1 MNKNRYRI
9 IYNKARQMFMAVA
22 ENAKSQTKTSGQ
34 STSIVTEKTD
44 QAFHQLWHVKALVAS
59 MSLWMPLSTV
69 YAGMVA
75 DPGANAAN
83 RPVIG
88 VGQNTQKQNV
98 PVINIQTPNAGG
110 VSHNIYK
117 EFDVPTQGAVLN
129 NSRAGAASSIVGSVG
144 ANPYLQ
150 KGEARVIL
158 NEVNSA
164 IASKFEGNL
173 EIAGQRADLIIAN
186 PAGINIKGGGFINAN
201 KATLTTGKPQFN
213 ADGSIKEFIV
223 DQGKITISANAGSN
237 LGLGGTANNNANYV
251 DIYTRALELNAQVHA
266 NDDIQ
271 VITGANT
278 ISADLMKVEAKTSTV
293 AAPSIAIDVKA
304 LGGMYAHNIYLMGTE
319 KGLGVN
325 NAGTLQ
331 AVNNLVVT
339 SAGKIE
345 HSGTISST
353 SKTQSLVSI
362 STRGKGAAGNIN
374 SSGSIDNYGALSIDA
389 GNDINVNAKGITLNY
404 EGIASSPLILS
415 AKGNLNLATGTK
427 VANLGALGDLYIDA
441 ENITLGSDTELR
453 SNRGS
458 AVIQANNSLVSNKAG
473 FVAAKDLTLSGNA
486 NLKLT
491 DTRLHAST
499 GDIYLQSTSK
509 DKVSNDINVQG
520 GTVYAAKGLTV
531 YSDKDAT
538 INNLNFLK
546 KTNSTQAQV
555 NSINAYAGNNLNFST
570 TNQEFPYTSG
580 KIQLGAGNQLTL
592 EGKDQN
598 SKLSGGGG
606 LKLSGKNV
614 TTKNIYM
621 TGSGANGVDIISDG
635 GDILLDQGS
644 RIWGNTGD
652 ININA
657 LNGNITANSLKATTG
672 GKIAILANKNV
683 ELNSL
688 QKTATPVAGKNTL
701 TTDKSV
707 IGGQKGITIGS
718 IGEGNVKINAT
729 NLTAQQGEI
738 QLTSQNGLTLDKNVD
753 VILKNDTLS
762 NGVVSSVLNGQ
773 AISIDNNKS
782 NIQIADT
789 QLTATTGKLLVS
801 NKVGMTTIKDS
812 VLTSKGNTELHAK
825 DLLTLQGVTATS
837 DQHLAVNSGR
847 TVYINAEYT
856 PSTVWIPNKVTNLTS
871 KGVTSVTATGN
882 QVLQNANITGGAVL
896 MEAGG
901 FILGQTGMNYNATG
915 SDLLKNDTKLNSLN
929 GDLSI
934 QTGRDLT
941 IDPTKHKLSAVGD
954 IDLVSKSGALILKGY
969 GGTTGNGSEKV
980 ISLNTANGGV
990 HLQGN
995 KVELQGSQLNAN
1007 KNIKIISNNG
1017 DLVIDGVKNTLSNHN
1032 SSQVVNLLRQEKER
1046 IIKLQKEVDFAAL
1059 ERDKK
1064 KLITLQNY
1072 YNDDLDKAWGNQ
1084 KLLEEDYAE
1093 IYKEIQ
1099 NFSKKYRNSITE
1111 DWGWDPNTDTSYL
1124 VLKFETPYQSLIN
1137 DLDNQIGFFNTS
1149 LNGYEHTGSKLNSN
1163 TGDIELISQ
1172 KGVSVSGAEINSNSG
1187 NIKIEARGSLD
1198 EKYTSSTL
1206 IGDSK
1211 EPKSISAAI
1220 IIDGHTNFYDK
1231 GNENDSNYSMRTLIN
1246 PTLLNGEKG
1255 VDIKAIG
1262 NSEKDNLILQAVSIV
1277 SNNGNVNI
1285 EANKS
1290 IVLDAA
1296 VETSYDR
1303 TLTVE
1308 RKKSWGGLKK
1318 KTITTAWESDVA
1330 NAASVEI
1337 VAKNINIE
1345 SKDKNKD
1352 VNIDIYS
1359 GRLKADGGVINIKAG
1374 GNINFYTV
1382 DERNVSKF
1390 DTTKNSSFAGIK
1402 YNKSKTNSTRSQFTE
1417 LPAKLQADYI
1427 GTKSGFDT
1435 RLVGT
1440 EFEYLK
1446 GATIEAGGTL
1456 SLLVA
1461 KQTISELTKNESN
1474 SVVWQSMQDK
1484 GSITE
1489 TAQLPSFKG
1498 PSAPV
1503 FKAAGGL
1510 IVQIPMGEKDQNKVQ
1525 LKDEILKLANQPG
1538 NQYLKDF
1545 VNRNDVDWQKVILTQ
1560 KDWDYKS
1567 QGLTAAG
1574 AAILAIAIAAVSGG
1588 AGIGA
1593 LLGTSGTVTN
1603 AALLSLTTQAS
1614 ISLVNNGGDITQTL
1628 KELGSKQSI
1637 KSLAVTIVT
1646 TGLMNQVS
1654 TTLNIKIDNMPQLER
1669 LANNFVQSV
1678 GSNIISSSVQGG
1690 SLSDNL
1696 NSIILTGLTSAIH
1709 AEIARGIG
1717 ENFSPLLKDN
1727 PDIFDKVLHKIIH
1740 IAASCAIGSVQK
1752 QCEANA
1758 IGAGVGEI
1766 FAEAMVNDS
1775 LKNQSTINE
1784 LDIKNYSKLIS
1795 GVISAYAGYD
1805 VNSAASAA
1813 ETVIEN
1819 NALVSAKVRVEGAKR
1834 SCTENGFSYGSN
1846 GCKEFLTKKYE
1857 LQPALRDALVQSKVS
1872 EFVFDTLE
1880 DSTPIWGDI
1889 KAFREAETG
1898 TDYLI
1903 AGLTVFP
1910 FAKWIKSGKKAIT
1923 LILKDGT
1930 EVEAVISTA
1939 GSGYRI
1945 YVPQAGKDIAEQ
1957 MAQGKTVTSTTFKP
1971 GARQTINNIQGV
1983 DKSGNKWSVKLMG
1996 DGTKVNKAAEVNY
2009 VDISPTGIK
2018 TTKVVNIAYDSRG
2031 LPIFDDVAKFSTKIT
2046 DHKTENTQ
2054 FKYASLSLW
2063 EAIQKGQIDPKQF
2076 TNQQLKQ
2083 IQTGAPKITGYT
2095 WHHNAQ
2101 SAPNNMQ
2108 LVSEV
2113 VHNAVKHIGQ
2123 DSLKK
2128 GVVLK

>member
-22 ENAKSQTKTSGQ
+22 ENAKSQTKNSGQ
-34 STSIVTEKTD
+34 STRTIAETTD
-44 QAFHQLWHVKALVAS
+44 QAFHQLWHVKALVVS

-98 PVINIQTPNAGG
+98 PVINIQTPNASG

-201 KATLTTGKPQFN
+201 KAILTTGKPQFN
-213 ADGSIKEFIV
+213 VDGSIKEFIV

-251 DIYTRALELNAQVHA
+251 DIYTRAVELNAQVHA
-266 NDDIQ
+266 NNDIQ
-271 VITGANT
+271 VITGANS
-278 ISADLMKVEAKTSTV
+278 ISADLTKVEAKTSTA

-304 LGGMYAHNIYLMGTE
+304 LGGMYANNIYLMGTE

-331 AVNNLVVT
+331 ALNNLVVT

-353 SKTQSLVSI
+353 SKTQSLVNI
-362 STRGKGAAGNIN
+362 RTTNTGAAGDIN
-374 SSGSIDNYGALSIDA
+374 SSGSINGYGILNIDA

-404 EGIASSPLILS
+404 EGVASSPLILS
-415 AKGNLNLATGTK
+415 AKGSFNLAAGTK

-441 ENITLGSDTELR
+441 ENITLGADTELR

-520 GTVYAAKGLTV
+520 GSVYAAKGLTV

-546 KTNSTQAQV
+546 KANSTQAQV

-606 LKLSGKNV
+606 LKLSGKNI

-707 IGGQKGITIGS
+707 IGGQKGVTIGS

-738 QLTSQNGLTLDKNVD
+738 QLTSQNGLTLDKNID

-762 NGVVSSVLNGQ
+762 NGVISSVLNGQ

-825 DLLTLQGVTATS
+825 DLLTLQGVTAIS

-856 PSTVWIPNKVTNLTS
+856 PATVWIPNKVTNLTS

-915 SDLLKNDTKLNSLN
+915 SDLLKNDTKLNSLD

-941 IDPTKHKLSAVGD
+941 IDPTKHKLTAMGD
-954 IDLVSKSGALILKGY
+954 IDLVSKNGALILKGY

-1211 EPKSISAAI
+1211 EPKSISTAI

-1345 SKDKNKD
+1345 SKDKD

-1359 GRLKADGGVINIKAG
+1359 GRLKADGGVINIKSG

-1510 IVQIPMGEKDQNKVQ
+1510 IVQIPVGEKDQNKVQ

-1545 VNRNDVDWQKVILTQ
+1545 LNRNDVDWQKVILTQ

-1574 AAILAIAIAAVSGG
+1574 AAILAIVIAAVSGG

-1593 LLGTSGTVTN
+1593 LLGTSGTITN

-1628 KELGSKQSI
+1628 KDLGSKESV
-1637 KSLAVTIVT
+1637 KSLAATVVTA
-1646 TGLMNQVS
+1646 GLMSQLG
-1654 TTLNIKIDNMPQLER
+1654 TTLNLKPDSALLTDR
-1669 LANNFVQSV
+1669 LINNFTSSV
-1678 GSNIISSSVQGG
+1678 GSTLVQTAINGG
-1690 SLSDNL
+1690 NLEDNL
-1696 NSIILTGLTSAIH
+1696 KVALLSGLAGALQGEMANNIKGLEDVNYIAHKLAHALAGCIAGAI
-1709 AEIARGIG
+1709 
-1717 ENFSPLLKDN
+1717 
-1727 PDIFDKVLHKIIH
+1727 
-1740 IAASCAIGSVQK
+1740 QK
-1752 QCEANA
+1752 QCEAGA
-1758 IGAGVGEI
+1758 IGGAVGEI
-1766 FAEAMVNDS
+1766 VAS
-1775 LKNQSTINE
+1775 LSPPSNGLLYTEEEKQKILLVGQLT
-1784 LDIKNYSKLIS
+1784 S
-1795 GVISAYAGYD
+1795 GVIAAYAGYD
-1805 VNSAASAA
+1805 VSAASNSANIALTNNAFNEKKVKQLLEQAKGYMGEKGGEALDAVSRGIAKGDIKALKNAQTQIAEYLLKKADSGGLSQAEMVTFGTLYALNEALFPTNILDVIPGAGKAVGKGNDLLKGIRATAPVSAASATA
-1813 ETVIEN
+1813 RLGLRED
-1819 NALVSAKVRVEGAKR
+1819 LAKLANIPRNID
-1834 SCTENGFSYGSN
+1834 S
-1846 GCKEFLTKKYE
+1846 
-1857 LQPALRDALVQSKVS
+1857 QPAN
-1872 EFVFDTLE
+1872 
-1880 DSTPIWGDI
+1880 IWGKSLQDI
-1889 KAFREAETG
+1889 KYSFEMDGAV
-1898 TDYLI
+1898 
-1903 AGLTVFP
+1903 LTLVP
-1910 FAKWIKSGKKAIT
+1910 PKSGTSGLAQVYKVEKSATGIKE
-1923 LILKDGT
+1923 IEYHPGGGQHSKSGDMYYKMVMNDGT
-1930 EVEAVISTA
+1930 QI
-1939 GSGYRI
+1939 RI
-1945 YVPQAGKDIAEQ
+1945 IDPN
-1957 MAQGKTVTSTTFKP
+1957 SSFKP
-1971 GARQTINNIQGV
+1971 GTIASNQIYLNQNGQ
-1983 DKSGNKWSVKLMG
+1983 KLKYQSGKWEIWK
-1996 DGTKVNKAAEVNY
+1996 
-2009 VDISPTGIK
+2009 
-2018 TTKVVNIAYDSRG
+2018 
-2031 LPIFDDVAKFSTKIT
+2031 
-2046 DHKTENTQ
+2046 
-2054 FKYASLSLW
+2054 
-2063 EAIQKGQIDPKQF
+2063 
-2076 TNQQLKQ
+2076 
-2083 IQTGAPKITGYT
+2083 
-2095 WHHNAQ
+2095 
-2101 SAPNNMQ
+2101 
-2108 LVSEV
+2108 
-2113 VHNAVKHIGQ
+2113 
-2123 DSLKK
+2123 
-2128 GVVLK
+2128 

>member
-9 IYNKARQMFMAVA
+9 IYNKARHMFMAVA

-34 STSIVTEKTD
+34 STSTVTETTD
-44 QAFHQLWHVKALVAS
+44 QAFHQLWHVKALVVS

-201 KATLTTGKPQFN
+201 KAILTTGKPQFN

-266 NDDIQ
+266 NNDIQ
-271 VITGANT
+271 AITGANI
-278 ISADLMKVEAKTSTV
+278 ISADLAKVEAKTST
-293 AAPSIAIDVKA
+293 AAVPSIAIDVKA
-304 LGGMYAHNIYLMGTE
+304 LGGMYANNIYLMGTE

-325 NAGTLQ
+325 NAGALQ

-353 SKTQSLVSI
+353 SKTQSLVNI
-362 STRGKGAAGNIN
+362 STTNTGAAGDIN
-374 SSGSIDNYGALSIDA
+374 SSGSINGYGILNIDA
-389 GNDINVNAKGITLNY
+389 GNDININAKDITLNY
-404 EGIASSPLILS
+404 EGVSSSPLILS
-415 AKGNLNLATGTK
+415 AKGNLNLAAGTK

-441 ENITLGSDTELR
+441 KNINLGADTELR

-509 DKVSNDINVQG
+509 DNVSNDINVQG
-520 GTVYAAKGLTV
+520 GSVYAAKGLTV

-546 KTNSTQAQV
+546 KANSTQAQV

-606 LKLSGKNV
+606 LKLSGKNI

-657 LNGNITANSLKATTG
+657 LNGNITTNSLKATTG

-707 IGGQKGITIGS
+707 IGGQKGVTIGS

-738 QLTSQNGLTLDKNVD
+738 QLTSQNGLTLDKNID

-856 PSTVWIPNKVTNLTS
+856 PATVWIPNKVTNLTS

-954 IDLVSKSGALILKGY
+954 IDLVSKNGALILTGY
-969 GGTTGNGSEKV
+969 GGTKGNSSEKV
-980 ISLNTANGGV
+980 VSLNTINGGIN
-990 HLQGN
+990 LQGN
-995 KVELQGSQLNAN
+995 KVELRGSQLNAD
-1007 KNIKIISNNG
+1007 KDISVVSTKG
-1017 DLVIDGVKNTLSNHN
+1017 DLFIDGVKNNLSNEKAL
-1032 SSQVVNLLRQEKER
+1032 SQLIKWEKELNSLNKQLD
-1046 IIKLQKEVDFAAL
+1046 IEAINAKNSPNYKAYNL
-1059 ERDKK
+1059 EIEKANEIFK
-1064 KLITLQNY
+1064 NAMQNREY
-1072 YNDDLDKAWGNQ
+1072 LGNQ
-1084 KLLEEDYAE
+1084 WQGMLSYANKIKVEAELKYPEINGPTNKLK
-1093 IYKEIQ
+1093 KEIEEVQ
-1099 NFSKKYRNSITE
+1099 QEISFYNNNI
-1111 DWGWDPNTDTSYL
+1111 
-1124 VLKFETPYQSLIN
+1124 
-1137 DLDNQIGFFNTS
+1137 
-1149 LNGYEHTGSKLNSN
+1149 NGYEHQGAHVSTKSGNINLVSSSGVSISGSEIDASKGSVLIEAAGTLANQEYQIQGEYKSDKLNSVKQ
-1163 TGDIELISQ
+1163 G
-1172 KGVSVSGAEINSNSG
+1172 KIN
-1187 NIKIEARGSLD
+1187 GS
-1198 EKYTSSTL
+1198 
-1206 IGDSK
+1206 
-1211 EPKSISAAI
+1211 I
-1220 IIDGHTNFYDK
+1220 IIDATQDSYEIGQATNDNYNWRSPLNSTSINGDK
-1231 GNENDSNYSMRTLIN
+1231 GV
-1246 PTLLNGEKG
+1246 K
-1255 VDIKAIG
+1255 IKATG
-1262 NSEKDNLILQAVSIV
+1262 ETATDNLILQGVGITST
-1277 SNNGNVNI
+1277 NGNVDI
-1285 EANKS
+1285 EAYKN
-1290 IVLDAA
+1290 IIFDVA
-1296 VETSYDR
+1296 VENSYDKSKK
-1303 TLTVE
+1303 TE
-1308 RKKSWGGLKK
+1308 KKRKWYGKK
-1318 KTITTAWESDVA
+1318 KTITTITTAERVGGV
-1330 NAASVEI
+1330 SVDIE
-1337 VAKNINIE
+1337 AKNINIK
-1345 SKDKNKD
+1345 SKDPKVGEQTGPHRTSIDMYSSQLTANGGKVTILAGGDINLLTADNVSKDTLDISKSSSWAGIKLNKSKYTSTR
-1352 VNIDIYS
+1352 NIKSELPAVLEASYI
-1359 GRLKADGGVINIKAG
+1359 GAQADGSIILKGTEFNYLEGAEIKAG
-1374 GNINFYTV
+1374 
-1382 DERNVSKF
+1382 E
-1390 DTTKNSSFAGIK
+1390 
-1402 YNKSKTNSTRSQFTE
+1402 
-1417 LPAKLQADYI
+1417 
-1427 GTKSGFDT
+1427 
-1435 RLVGT
+1435 
-1440 EFEYLK
+1440 
-1446 GATIEAGGTL
+1446 
-1456 SLLVA
+1456 
-1461 KQTISELTKNESN
+1461 TISLQTASKLVEETLNKTSN

-1484 GSITE
+1484 GSVNE
-1489 TAQLPSFKG
+1489 TAQLPSFNG
-1498 PSAPV
+1498 PSTPV

-1510 IVQIPMGEKDQNKVQ
+1510 IVQIPVGEKDQNKVQ

-1574 AAILAIAIAAVSGG
+1574 AAILAIVIAAVSGG

-1593 LLGTSGTVTN
+1593 LLGTSGTITN

-1628 KELGSKQSI
+1628 KDLGSKESV
-1637 KSLAVTIVT
+1637 KSLAATVVTA
-1646 TGLMNQVS
+1646 GLMSQLG
-1654 TTLNIKIDNMPQLER
+1654 TTLNLKPDSALLTDR
-1669 LANNFVQSV
+1669 LINNFTSSV
-1678 GSNIISSSVQGG
+1678 GSTLVQTAINGG
-1690 SLSDNL
+1690 NLEDNL
-1696 NSIILTGLTSAIH
+1696 KVALLSGLAGTLQGEMANNIKGLEDVNYIAHKLAHALAGCIAGAI
-1709 AEIARGIG
+1709 
-1717 ENFSPLLKDN
+1717 
-1727 PDIFDKVLHKIIH
+1727 
-1740 IAASCAIGSVQK
+1740 QK
-1752 QCEANA
+1752 QCEAGA
-1758 IGAGVGEI
+1758 IGASIGEVI
-1766 FAEAMVNDS
+1766 ASFYDREPIGANVAE
-1775 LKNQSTINE
+1775 LQKLEKKIETT
-1784 LDIKNYSKLIS
+1784 SKLVS
-1795 GVISAYAGYD
+1795 GVVAAYAGYD
-1805 VNSAASAA
+1805 VNTAANAASIAVQNNSNS
-1813 ETVIEN
+1813 EIRLEIEN
-1819 NALVSAKVRVEGAKR
+1819 QEAFLEGLSPQER
-1834 SCTENGFSYGSN
+1834 TEWET
-1846 GCKEFLTKKYE
+1846 EF
-1857 LQPALRDALVQSKVS
+1857 
-1872 EFVFDTLE
+1872 
-1880 DSTPIWGDI
+1880 
-1889 KAFREAETG
+1889 
-1898 TDYLI
+1898 
-1903 AGLTVFP
+1903 
-1910 FAKWIKSGKKAIT
+1910 KKAD
-1923 LILKDGT
+1923 LKLGEFALFLSNFIPAGRNANEAKGIALPLFKAWFQNRKIIQTFSKGGISYRVNLPEHIAKFERFKGT
-1930 EVEAVISTA
+1930 AVSGAHNKLEFEAL
-1939 GSGYRI
+1939 
-1945 YVPQAGKDIAEQ
+1945 Q
-1957 MAQGKTVTSTTFKP
+1957 
-1971 GARQTINNIQGV
+1971 QTKNI
-1983 DKSGNKWSVKLMG
+1983 
-1996 DGTKVNKAAEVNY
+1996 
-2009 VDISPTGIK
+2009 
-2018 TTKVVNIAYDSRG
+2018 KVV
-2031 LPIFDDVAKFSTKIT
+2031 STKP
-2046 DHKTENTQ
+2046 TQ
-2054 FKYASLSLW
+2054 T
-2063 EAIQKGQIDPKQF
+2063 KGIYEIEYQVPAYHP
-2076 TNQQLKQ
+2076 QQP
-2083 IQTGAPKITGYT
+2083 GVITGYKRVET
-2095 WHHNAQ
+2095 KTVYDPKVFTDNQIVDMSQKAAALGYKEAVNLYKSSNGRMNQ
-2101 SAPNNMQ
+2101 YESTYNGIKFRSYIAKNDNGQ
-2108 LVSEV
+2108 LFISNVHV
-2113 VHNAVKHIGQ
+2113 VK
-2123 DSLKK
+2123 
-2128 GVVLK
+2128 

>member
-34 STSIVTEKTD
+34 STSTVTETTD

-117 EFDVPTQGAVLN
+117 EFDVLTQGAVLN

-173 EIAGQRADLIIAN
+173 EVAGQRADLIIAN

-201 KATLTTGKPQFN
+201 KAIFTTGKPQFN

-237 LGLGGTANNNANYV
+237 LGLGGTVNNNANYV

-266 NDDIQ
+266 NNDIQ
-271 VITGANT
+271 AIIGTNT
-278 ISADLMKVEAKTSTV
+278 ISADLTKIEAKTSTA

-304 LGGMYAHNIYLMGTE
+304 LGGMYANNIYLMGTE

-325 NAGTLQ
+325 NSGTLQ

-353 SKTQSLVSI
+353 SRTQSLVNI
-362 STRGKGAAGNIN
+362 STTNTGAAGDIN
-374 SSGSIDNYGALSIDA
+374 TSGSVNGYGILNIDA
-389 GNDINVNAKGITLNY
+389 GNDINVNAKDITLNY
-404 EGIASSPLILS
+404 EGVSSSPLILS
-415 AKGNLNLATGTK
+415 AKGNLNLAAGTK

-441 ENITLGSDTELR
+441 KNINLGADTELR

-509 DKVSNDINVQG
+509 DNVSNDINVQG
-520 GTVYAAKGLTV
+520 GSVYAAKGLTV
-531 YSDKDAT
+531 YSDKDAI

-546 KTNSTQAQV
+546 KANSTQAQV

-606 LKLSGKNV
+606 LKLSGKNI

-621 TGSGANGVDIISDG
+621 TGSGANGVDIVSDG

-657 LNGNITANSLKATTG
+657 LNGNITANSLKASTG
-672 GKIAILANKNV
+672 GKIAILANKNI

-688 QKTATPVAGKNTL
+688 QKAATPVAGKNTL
-701 TTDKSV
+701 TTDKSI
-707 IGGQKGITIGS
+707 IGGQKGVTIGS

-837 DQHLAVNSGR
+837 DQHLAVNSGH

-901 FILGQTGMNYNATG
+901 LILGQTGMNYNATG

-954 IDLVSKSGALILKGY
+954 IDLVSKNGALILTGY
-969 GGTTGNGSEKV
+969 GGTKGNGSEKV
-980 ISLNTANGGV
+980 VSLNTVNGGIN
-990 HLQGN
+990 LQGN
-995 KVELQGSQLNAN
+995 KVELRGSQLNAD
-1007 KNIKIISNNG
+1007 KDISVVSTKG
-1017 DLVIDGVKNTLSNHN
+1017 DLFIDGVKNNLSNEKAL
-1032 SSQVVNLLRQEKER
+1032 SQLIKWEKELNSLNKQLD
-1046 IIKLQKEVDFAAL
+1046 IETINAKNSPNYKAYNL
-1059 ERDKK
+1059 EIEKANEIFK
-1064 KLITLQNY
+1064 NAMQNREY
-1072 YNDDLDKAWGNQ
+1072 LGNQ
-1084 KLLEEDYAE
+1084 WQGMLSYANKIKVEAELKYPEINGPTNKLK
-1093 IYKEIQ
+1093 KEIEEVKQ
-1099 NFSKKYRNSITE
+1099 EINFYNNNI
-1111 DWGWDPNTDTSYL
+1111 
-1124 VLKFETPYQSLIN
+1124 
-1137 DLDNQIGFFNTS
+1137 
-1149 LNGYEHTGSKLNSN
+1149 NGYEHQGAHVSTKSGNINLVSSSGVSISGSEIDASKGSVLIEAAGTLANQEYQIQGEYKSDKLNSVKQ
-1163 TGDIELISQ
+1163 G
-1172 KGVSVSGAEINSNSG
+1172 KIN
-1187 NIKIEARGSLD
+1187 GS
-1198 EKYTSSTL
+1198 
-1206 IGDSK
+1206 
-1211 EPKSISAAI
+1211 I
-1220 IIDGHTNFYDK
+1220 IIDATQDSYEIGQATNDNYNWRSPLNSTSINGDK
-1231 GNENDSNYSMRTLIN
+1231 GV
-1246 PTLLNGEKG
+1246 K
-1255 VDIKAIG
+1255 IKAIG
-1262 NSEKDNLILQAVSIV
+1262 ETATDNLILQGVGITST
-1277 SNNGNVNI
+1277 NGNVDI
-1285 EANKS
+1285 EAYKN
-1290 IVLDAA
+1290 IIIDVA
-1296 VETSYDR
+1296 VENSYDKSKK
-1303 TLTVE
+1303 TE
-1308 RKKSWGGLKK
+1308 KKRKWYGKK
-1318 KTITTAWESDVA
+1318 KTITTITTAERVGGV
-1330 NAASVEI
+1330 SVDIE
-1337 VAKNINIE
+1337 AKNINIK
-1345 SKDKNKD
+1345 SKDPKVGEQTGLHRTSIDMYSSQLTANGGKVTILAGGDINLLTADNVSKDTLDISKSSSWAGIKLNKSKYTSTR
-1352 VNIDIYS
+1352 NIKSELPAVLEASYI
-1359 GRLKADGGVINIKAG
+1359 GAQADGSIILKGTEFNYLEGAEIKAG
-1374 GNINFYTV
+1374 
-1382 DERNVSKF
+1382 E
-1390 DTTKNSSFAGIK
+1390 
-1402 YNKSKTNSTRSQFTE
+1402 
-1417 LPAKLQADYI
+1417 
-1427 GTKSGFDT
+1427 
-1435 RLVGT
+1435 
-1440 EFEYLK
+1440 
-1446 GATIEAGGTL
+1446 
-1456 SLLVA
+1456 
-1461 KQTISELTKNESN
+1461 TISLQTASKLVEETLNKTSN

-1484 GSITE
+1484 GSVTE
-1489 TAQLPSFKG
+1489 TAQLPSFNG
-1498 PSAPV
+1498 PSTPV

-1510 IVQIPMGEKDQNKVQ
+1510 IVQISVGEKDQNKVQ

-1574 AAILAIAIAAVSGG
+1574 AAILAIVIAAVSGG

-1593 LLGTSGTVTN
+1593 LLGTSGTITN

-1628 KELGSKQSI
+1628 KDLGSKESV
-1637 KSLAVTIVT
+1637 KSLAATVVTA
-1646 TGLMNQVS
+1646 GLMSQLGS
-1654 TTLNIKIDNMPQLER
+1654 TLNLKPDSALLTDR
-1669 LANNFVQSV
+1669 LINNFTSSV
-1678 GSNIISSSVQGG
+1678 GSTLVQTAINGG
-1690 SLSDNL
+1690 NLEDNL
-1696 NSIILTGLTSAIH
+1696 KVALLSGLAGTLQGEMANNIKGLEDVNYIAHKLAHALAGCIAGAI
-1709 AEIARGIG
+1709 
-1717 ENFSPLLKDN
+1717 
-1727 PDIFDKVLHKIIH
+1727 
-1740 IAASCAIGSVQK
+1740 QK
-1752 QCEANA
+1752 QCEAGA
-1758 IGAGVGEI
+1758 IGGAVGEI
-1766 FAEAMVNDS
+1766 VAS
-1775 LKNQSTINE
+1775 LSPPSNGLLYTEEEKQKILLVGQLT
-1784 LDIKNYSKLIS
+1784 S
-1795 GVISAYAGYD
+1795 GVIAAYAGYD
-1805 VNSAASAA
+1805 VSAASNSANIALTNNAFNEKKVKQLLKQAKGYMGEKGGEALDAVSRGIAKGDIKALKNAQTQIAEYLLKKADSGGLSQAEMVTFGTLYALNEALFPANILDVIPGAGKAVGKGNDLLKGIRATAPVSAASATA
-1813 ETVIEN
+1813 RLGLRED
-1819 NALVSAKVRVEGAKR
+1819 LAKLANIPRNID
-1834 SCTENGFSYGSN
+1834 S
-1846 GCKEFLTKKYE
+1846 
-1857 LQPALRDALVQSKVS
+1857 QPAN
-1872 EFVFDTLE
+1872 
-1880 DSTPIWGDI
+1880 IWGKSLQDI
-1889 KAFREAETG
+1889 KYSFEMDGAV
-1898 TDYLI
+1898 
-1903 AGLTVFP
+1903 LTLVP
-1910 FAKWIKSGKKAIT
+1910 PKSGSSGLAQVYKVEKSATGIKE
-1923 LILKDGT
+1923 IEYHPGGGQHSKSGDMYYKMVMNDGT
-1930 EVEAVISTA
+1930 QI
-1939 GSGYRI
+1939 RI
-1945 YVPQAGKDIAEQ
+1945 IDPN
-1957 MAQGKTVTSTTFKP
+1957 SSFKP
-1971 GARQTINNIQGV
+1971 GTIASNQIYLNQNGQ
-1983 DKSGNKWSVKLMG
+1983 KLKYQSGKWEIWK
-1996 DGTKVNKAAEVNY
+1996 
-2009 VDISPTGIK
+2009 
-2018 TTKVVNIAYDSRG
+2018 
-2031 LPIFDDVAKFSTKIT
+2031 
-2046 DHKTENTQ
+2046 
-2054 FKYASLSLW
+2054 
-2063 EAIQKGQIDPKQF
+2063 
-2076 TNQQLKQ
+2076 
-2083 IQTGAPKITGYT
+2083 
-2095 WHHNAQ
+2095 
-2101 SAPNNMQ
+2101 
-2108 LVSEV
+2108 
-2113 VHNAVKHIGQ
+2113 
-2123 DSLKK
+2123 
-2128 GVVLK
+2128 

>member
-34 STSIVTEKTD
+34 STSTVTETTD
-44 QAFHQLWHVKALVAS
+44 QAFHQLWHVKALVVS

-98 PVINIQTPNAGG
+98 PVINIQTPNASG

-201 KATLTTGKPQFN
+201 KAILTTGKPQFN
-213 ADGSIKEFIV
+213 VDGSIKEFIV

-251 DIYTRALELNAQVHA
+251 DIYTRAVELNAQVHA
-266 NDDIQ
+266 NNDIQ
-271 VITGANT
+271 VITGANS
-278 ISADLMKVEAKTSTV
+278 ISADLTKVEAKTSTA

-304 LGGMYAHNIYLMGTE
+304 LGGMYANNIYLMGTE

-331 AVNNLVVT
+331 ALNNLVVT

-353 SKTQSLVSI
+353 SKTQSLVNI
-362 STRGKGAAGNIN
+362 RTTNTGAAGDIN
-374 SSGSIDNYGALSIDA
+374 SSGSINGYGILNIDA
-389 GNDINVNAKGITLNY
+389 GNDINVNAKDITLNY
-404 EGIASSPLILS
+404 EGVSSSPLILS
-415 AKGNLNLATGTK
+415 AKGNLNLAAGTK

-441 ENITLGSDTELR
+441 KNINLGADTELR

-473 FVAAKDLTLSGNA
+473 FVAAKDLTLSGNT

-509 DKVSNDINVQG
+509 DNVSNDINVQG
-520 GTVYAAKGLTV
+520 GSVYAAKGLTV

-546 KTNSTQAQV
+546 KANSTQAQV

-606 LKLSGKNV
+606 LKLSGKNI

-621 TGSGANGVDIISDG
+621 TGSGVNGVDIISDG

-644 RIWGNTGD
+644 QIWGNTGD

-688 QKTATPVAGKNTL
+688 QKAATPVAGKNTL

-707 IGGQKGITIGS
+707 IGGQKGVTIGS

-782 NIQIADT
+782 NILIADT
-789 QLTATTGKLLVS
+789 QLTATSGKLLVS

-915 SDLLKNDTKLNSLN
+915 SDLLKNDAKLNSLN

-934 QTGRDLT
+934 QTGSDLT

-954 IDLVSKSGALILKGY
+954 IDLISKKGNLTLIGY
-969 GGTTGNGSEKV
+969 GGTAGNGSEKV
-980 ISLNTANGGV
+980 VTLNTTNGGIR
-990 HLQGN
+990 LTGK
-995 KVELQGSQLNAN
+995 KVELQGSQLNTN
-1007 KNIKIISNNG
+1007 SDINIVATNS
-1017 DLVIDGVKNTLSNHN
+1017 DVVLDAVKNTLQNTK
-1032 SSQVVNLLRQEKER
+1032 SQKQIHEYMTLL
-1046 IIKLQKEVDFAAL
+1046 
-1059 ERDKK
+1059 
-1064 KLITLQNY
+1064 
-1072 YNDDLDKAWGNQ
+1072 NQ
-1084 KLLEEDYAE
+1084 KQSQLNNFLQSDEYKKYIGDQLFIEVSSLKKEGFRLLEALSRGEGNGNDQARAHYLLNMAKD
-1093 IYKEIQ
+1093 KE
-1099 NFSKKYRNSITE
+1099 
-1111 DWGWDPNTDTSYL
+1111 NTLNERYSST
-1124 VLKFETPYQSLIN
+1124 LKIKSTLENELNELNIAK
-1137 DLDNQIGFFNTS
+1137 GFFDQNI
-1149 LNGYEHTGSKLNSN
+1149 NGYEHQRGVVTSNNGNINLVSSNGVSISGATIDAKKGLVLIEAAGTLANQEYQIQGEYKSDKLNSVKQ
-1163 TGDIELISQ
+1163 G
-1172 KGVSVSGAEINSNSG
+1172 KIN
-1187 NIKIEARGSLD
+1187 GS
-1198 EKYTSSTL
+1198 
-1206 IGDSK
+1206 
-1211 EPKSISAAI
+1211 I
-1220 IIDGHTNFYDK
+1220 IIDATQDSYEIGQSSDDNYNWRSPLNPTSINGDK
-1231 GNENDSNYSMRTLIN
+1231 GV
-1246 PTLLNGEKG
+1246 K
-1255 VDIKAIG
+1255 IKATG
-1262 NSEKDNLILQAVSIV
+1262 ETATDNLILQGVGIT
-1277 SNNGNVNI
+1277 SNNGNVDI
-1285 EANKS
+1285 EAYKN
-1290 IVLDAA
+1290 IIFDVA
-1296 VETSYDR
+1296 VENSYDKSKK
-1303 TLTVE
+1303 TETK
-1308 RKKSWGGLKK
+1308 RKWYGKK
-1318 KTITTAWESDVA
+1318 KTITTITTAERVGGV
-1330 NAASVEI
+1330 SVDIE
-1337 VAKNINIE
+1337 AKNINIKSKE
-1345 SKDKNKD
+1345 PKVGEQTGPHRTSIDMYSSQLTANGGKVTILAGGDINLLTADNVSKDTLDISKSSSWAGIKLNKSKYTSTR
-1352 VNIDIYS
+1352 NIKSELPAVLEASYI
-1359 GRLKADGGVINIKAG
+1359 GAQADGSIILKGTEFNYLEGAEIKAG
-1374 GNINFYTV
+1374 
-1382 DERNVSKF
+1382 E
-1390 DTTKNSSFAGIK
+1390 
-1402 YNKSKTNSTRSQFTE
+1402 
-1417 LPAKLQADYI
+1417 
-1427 GTKSGFDT
+1427 
-1435 RLVGT
+1435 
-1440 EFEYLK
+1440 
-1446 GATIEAGGTL
+1446 
-1456 SLLVA
+1456 
-1461 KQTISELTKNESN
+1461 TISLQTASKLVEETLNKTSN

-1484 GSITE
+1484 GSVTE
-1489 TAQLPSFKG
+1489 TAQLPSFNG
-1498 PSAPV
+1498 PSTPV

-1510 IVQIPMGEKDQNKVQ
+1510 IVQIPVGEKDQNKVQ

-1574 AAILAIAIAAVSGG
+1574 AAILAIVIAAVSGG

-1593 LLGTSGTVTN
+1593 LLGTSGTITN

-1628 KELGSKQSI
+1628 RDLGSKESV
-1637 KSLAVTIVT
+1637 KSLAATVVTA
-1646 TGLMNQVS
+1646 GLMSQLG
-1654 TTLNIKIDNMPQLER
+1654 TTLNLKPDSALLTDR
-1669 LANNFVQSV
+1669 LINNFTSSV
-1678 GSNIISSSVQGG
+1678 GSTLVQTAINGG
-1690 SLSDNL
+1690 NLEDNL
-1696 NSIILTGLTSAIH
+1696 KVALLSGLAGALQGEMANNIKGLEDVNYIAHKLAHALAGCIAGAI
-1709 AEIARGIG
+1709 
-1717 ENFSPLLKDN
+1717 
-1727 PDIFDKVLHKIIH
+1727 
-1740 IAASCAIGSVQK
+1740 QK
-1752 QCEANA
+1752 QCEAGA
-1758 IGAGVGEI
+1758 IGGAVGEI
-1766 FAEAMVNDS
+1766 VAS
-1775 LKNQSTINE
+1775 LSPPSNGLLYTEEEKQKILLVGQLT
-1784 LDIKNYSKLIS
+1784 S
-1795 GVISAYAGYD
+1795 GVIAAYAGYD
-1805 VNSAASAA
+1805 VSAASNSANIALTNNAFNEKKVKQLLEQAKGYMGEKGGEALDAVSRGIAKGDIKALKNAQTQIAEYLLKKADSGGLSQAEMVTFGTLYALNEALFPTNILDVIPGAGKAVGKGNDLLKGIRATAPVSAASATA
-1813 ETVIEN
+1813 RLGLRED
-1819 NALVSAKVRVEGAKR
+1819 LAKLANIPRNID
-1834 SCTENGFSYGSN
+1834 S
-1846 GCKEFLTKKYE
+1846 
-1857 LQPALRDALVQSKVS
+1857 QPAN
-1872 EFVFDTLE
+1872 
-1880 DSTPIWGDI
+1880 IWGKSLQDI
-1889 KAFREAETG
+1889 KYSFEMDGAV
-1898 TDYLI
+1898 
-1903 AGLTVFP
+1903 LTLVP
-1910 FAKWIKSGKKAIT
+1910 PKSGTSGLAQVYKVEKSATGIKE
-1923 LILKDGT
+1923 IEYHPGGGQHSKSGDMYYKMVMNDGT
-1930 EVEAVISTA
+1930 QI
-1939 GSGYRI
+1939 RI
-1945 YVPQAGKDIAEQ
+1945 IDPN
-1957 MAQGKTVTSTTFKP
+1957 SSFKP
-1971 GARQTINNIQGV
+1971 GTIASNQIYLNQNGQ
-1983 DKSGNKWSVKLMG
+1983 KLKYQSGKWEIWK
-1996 DGTKVNKAAEVNY
+1996 
-2009 VDISPTGIK
+2009 
-2018 TTKVVNIAYDSRG
+2018 
-2031 LPIFDDVAKFSTKIT
+2031 
-2046 DHKTENTQ
+2046 
-2054 FKYASLSLW
+2054 
-2063 EAIQKGQIDPKQF
+2063 
-2076 TNQQLKQ
+2076 
-2083 IQTGAPKITGYT
+2083 
-2095 WHHNAQ
+2095 
-2101 SAPNNMQ
+2101 
-2108 LVSEV
+2108 
-2113 VHNAVKHIGQ
+2113 
-2123 DSLKK
+2123 
-2128 GVVLK
+2128 

>member
-34 STSIVTEKTD
+34 STSTVTETTD

-75 DPGANAAN
+75 DLGANAAN

-98 PVINIQTPNAGG
+98 PVINIQTPNASG

-201 KATLTTGKPQFN
+201 KAILTTGKPQFN

-266 NDDIQ
+266 NNDIQ

-278 ISADLMKVEAKTSTV
+278 ISADLTKVEAKTSTA

-304 LGGMYAHNIYLMGTE
+304 LGGMYANNIYLMGTE
-319 KGLGVN
+319 RGLGVN

-353 SKTQSLVSI
+353 SKTQSLVNI
-362 STRGKGAAGNIN
+362 STTNTGAAGDIN
-374 SSGSIDNYGALSIDA
+374 SSGIINSYGVLSIDA
-389 GNDINVNAKGITLNY
+389 GNDINVNAKDITLNY
-404 EGIASSPLILS
+404 EGVSSSPLILS
-415 AKGNLNLATGTK
+415 AKGNLNLAAGTK

-441 ENITLGSDTELR
+441 KNINLDADTELR

-458 AVIQANNSLVSNKAG
+458 AVIQANNSLISNKAG
-473 FVAAKDLTLSGNA
+473 FVAAKDLTLSGNT

-509 DKVSNDINVQG
+509 DNDSNDINVQG
-520 GTVYAAKGLTV
+520 GSVYAAKGLTV
-531 YSDKDAT
+531 YSDKDAI

-546 KTNSTQAQV
+546 KANSTQAQV
-555 NSINAYAGNNLNFST
+555 NSINVYAGNNLNFST

-606 LKLSGKNV
+606 LKLSGKNI

-621 TGSGANGVDIISDG
+621 TGSGAYGVDIVSDG

-644 RIWGNTGD
+644 RLWGNTGD

-657 LNGNITANSLKATTG
+657 LNGNITANSLKASTG
-672 GKIAILANKNV
+672 GKIAILANKNI

-688 QKTATPVAGKNTL
+688 QKAATPVAGKNTL

-718 IGEGNVKINAT
+718 IGEGNVKVNT
-729 NLTAQQGEI
+729 TDLTAQQGEI

-762 NGVVSSVLNGQ
+762 NSNVTNVLSGQ

-782 NIQIADT
+782 NISIENT
-789 QLTATTGKLLVS
+789 RLTTTTGGLVVS
-801 NKVGMTTIKDS
+801 SKTGMTTLKDS

-915 SDLLKNDTKLNSLN
+915 NDLLKNDAKLNSLN

-934 QTGRDLT
+934 QTGSDLT
-941 IDPTKHKLSAVGD
+941 IDPTKHKLTAVGD
-954 IDLVSKSGALILKGY
+954 IDLVSKKGNLILKGY
-969 GGTTGNGSEKV
+969 GGTAGNGSEKV
-980 ISLNTANGGV
+980 VSLNTVNGGIN
-990 HLQGN
+990 LQGN
-995 KVELQGSQLNAN
+995 KVELQGSQLTSN
-1007 KNIKIISNNG
+1007 KSINIVSNNS
-1017 DLVIDGVKNTLSNHN
+1017 DLVIDGVKNKFTNLLSNQVITNLNDTKN
-1032 SSQVVNLLRQEKER
+1032 SFNIRLQKLLSNSDYIQKKNKAR
-1046 IIKLQKEVDFAAL
+1046 IELDKAIDVLKQMADEWFPMGGEFYMECPRYDLCGKEVDL
-1059 ERDKK
+1059 VNNLQDKYDV
-1064 KLITLQNY
+1064 ITQP
-1072 YNDDLDKAWGNQ
+1072 
-1084 KLLEEDYAE
+1084 E
-1093 IYKEIQ
+1093 
-1099 NFSKKYRNSITE
+1099 
-1111 DWGWDPNTDTSYL
+1111 
-1124 VLKFETPYQSLIN
+1124 
-1137 DLDNQIGFFNTS
+1137 TS
-1149 LNGYEHTGSKLNSN
+1149 LYAKIEEIDEEIKTFSINRFSGYEHSESSLDSLLGDVNIISSKGIL
-1163 TGDIELISQ
+1163 
-1172 KGVSVSGAEINSNSG
+1172 VSGG
-1187 NIKIEARGSLD
+1187 NITSREGKVNIEARGVLD
-1198 EKYTSSTL
+1198 QIYTATAEVNGNKKNL
-1206 IGDSK
+1206 NA
-1211 EPKSISAAI
+1211 SII
-1220 IIDGHTNFYDK
+1220 MDGHNNFYDK
-1231 GNENDSNYSMRTLIN
+1231 GNENDVNYSFKTLIN
-1246 PTLLNGEKG
+1246 PTIINGSKG
-1255 VDIKAIG
+1255 VNIQAIG
-1262 NSEKDNLILQAVSIV
+1262 ITKNDNLIMQATGVISK
-1277 SNNGNVNI
+1277 NGDVRI
-1285 EANKS
+1285 EANQN
-1290 IVLDAA
+1290 ILFDAA
-1296 VETSYDR
+1296 VEQSYDR
-1303 TLTVE
+1303 STTTE
-1308 RKKSWGGLKK
+1308 KKRSWGGLKK
-1318 KTITTAWESDVA
+1318 KYITTKNENNDVDS
-1330 NAASVEI
+1330 ASVDI
-1337 VAKNINIE
+1337 QGKNIFIE
-1345 SKDKNKD
+1345 SKMKNP
-1352 VNIDIYS
+1352 NNSIDIYS
-1359 GRLKADGGVINIKAG
+1359 GNFSADGGEISIRSG
-1374 GNINFYTV
+1374 GNLNFYTV
-1382 DERNVSKF
+1382 EESSSSKT
-1390 DTTKNSSFAGIK
+1390 DVTKKSSFAGIK
-1402 YNKSKTNSTRSQFTE
+1402 YNDSKTSATRNQISE
-1417 LPAKLQADYI
+1417 IPAILKADYI

-1489 TAQLPSFKG
+1489 TAQLPSFNG
-1498 PSAPV
+1498 PSTPV
-1503 FKAAGGL
+1503 FKAVGGL
-1510 IVQIPMGEKDQNKVQ
+1510 IVQIPVGEKDQNKVQ

-1574 AAILAIAIAAVSGG
+1574 AAILAIVIAAVSGG

-1593 LLGTSGTVTN
+1593 LLGTSGTITN

-1628 KELGSKQSI
+1628 KDLGSKESV
-1637 KSLAVTIVT
+1637 KSLAATVVTA
-1646 TGLMNQVS
+1646 GLMSQLGS
-1654 TTLNIKIDNMPQLER
+1654 TLNLKPDSALLTDR
-1669 LANNFVQSV
+1669 LINNFTSSV
-1678 GSNIISSSVQGG
+1678 GSTLVQTAINGG
-1690 SLSDNL
+1690 NLEDNL
-1696 NSIILTGLTSAIH
+1696 KVALLSGLAGTLQGEMANNIKGLEDVNYIAHKLAHALAGCIAGAI
-1709 AEIARGIG
+1709 
-1717 ENFSPLLKDN
+1717 
-1727 PDIFDKVLHKIIH
+1727 
-1740 IAASCAIGSVQK
+1740 QK
-1752 QCEANA
+1752 QCEAGA
-1758 IGAGVGEI
+1758 IGGAVGEI
-1766 FAEAMVNDS
+1766 VAS
-1775 LKNQSTINE
+1775 LSPPSNGLLYTEEEKQKILLVGQLT
-1784 LDIKNYSKLIS
+1784 S
-1795 GVISAYAGYD
+1795 GVIAAYAGYD
-1805 VNSAASAA
+1805 VSAASNSANIALTNNAFNEKKVKQLLEQAKGYLGEKGGEALDAVSRGIAKGDIKALKNAQTQIAEYLLKKADSGGLSQAEMVTFGTLYALNEALFPTNILDVIPGAGKAVGKGNDLLKGIRATAPVSAASATA
-1813 ETVIEN
+1813 RLGLRED
-1819 NALVSAKVRVEGAKR
+1819 LAKLANIPRNID
-1834 SCTENGFSYGSN
+1834 S
-1846 GCKEFLTKKYE
+1846 
-1857 LQPALRDALVQSKVS
+1857 QPAN
-1872 EFVFDTLE
+1872 
-1880 DSTPIWGDI
+1880 IWGKSLQDI
-1889 KAFREAETG
+1889 KYSFEMDGAV
-1898 TDYLI
+1898 
-1903 AGLTVFP
+1903 LTLVP
-1910 FAKWIKSGKKAIT
+1910 PKSGTSGLAQVYKVEKSATGIKE
-1923 LILKDGT
+1923 IEYHPGGGQHSKSGDMYYKMVMNDGT
-1930 EVEAVISTA
+1930 QI
-1939 GSGYRI
+1939 RI
-1945 YVPQAGKDIAEQ
+1945 IDPN
-1957 MAQGKTVTSTTFKP
+1957 SSFKP
-1971 GARQTINNIQGV
+1971 GTIASNQIYLNQNGQ
-1983 DKSGNKWSVKLMG
+1983 KLKYQSGKWEIWK
-1996 DGTKVNKAAEVNY
+1996 
-2009 VDISPTGIK
+2009 
-2018 TTKVVNIAYDSRG
+2018 
-2031 LPIFDDVAKFSTKIT
+2031 
-2046 DHKTENTQ
+2046 
-2054 FKYASLSLW
+2054 
-2063 EAIQKGQIDPKQF
+2063 
-2076 TNQQLKQ
+2076 
-2083 IQTGAPKITGYT
+2083 
-2095 WHHNAQ
+2095 
-2101 SAPNNMQ
+2101 
-2108 LVSEV
+2108 
-2113 VHNAVKHIGQ
+2113 
-2123 DSLKK
+2123 
-2128 GVVLK
+2128 

>member
-22 ENAKSQTKTSGQ
+22 ENAKSQTKNSGQ
-34 STSIVTEKTD
+34 STRTIAETTD
-44 QAFHQLWHVKALVAS
+44 QAFHQLWHVKALVVS

-98 PVINIQTPNAGG
+98 PVINIQTPNASG

-201 KATLTTGKPQFN
+201 KAILTTGKPQFN
-213 ADGSIKEFIV
+213 VDGSIKEFIV

-251 DIYTRALELNAQVHA
+251 DIYTRAVELNAQVHA
-266 NDDIQ
+266 NNDIQ
-271 VITGANT
+271 VITGANS
-278 ISADLMKVEAKTSTV
+278 ISAELTKVEAKTSTA

-304 LGGMYAHNIYLMGTE
+304 LGGMYANNIYLMGTE

-331 AVNNLVVT
+331 ALNNLVVT

-353 SKTQSLVSI
+353 SKTQSLVNI
-362 STRGKGAAGNIN
+362 RTTNTGAAGDIN
-374 SSGSIDNYGALSIDA
+374 SSGSINGYGILNIDA

-404 EGIASSPLILS
+404 EGVASSPLILS
-415 AKGNLNLATGTK
+415 AKGSFNLAAGTK
-427 VANLGALGDLYIDA
+427 IANLGALGDLYIDA
-441 ENITLGSDTELR
+441 ENITLGADTELR

-520 GTVYAAKGLTV
+520 GSVYAAKGLTV

-546 KTNSTQAQV
+546 KANSTQAQV
-555 NSINAYAGNNLNFST
+555 SSINAYAGNNLNFST
-570 TNQEFPYTSG
+570 MNQEFPYTSG

-606 LKLSGKNV
+606 LKLSGKNI

-635 GDILLDQGS
+635 GDILLDEGS

-657 LNGNITANSLKATTG
+657 LNGNITANSLKAATG
-672 GKIAILANKNV
+672 GKIAILANKNI

-707 IGGQKGITIGS
+707 IGGQKGVTIGS

-738 QLTSQNGLTLDKNVD
+738 QLTSQNGLTLDKNID

-782 NIQIADT
+782 NILIADT
-789 QLTATTGKLLVS
+789 QLTATSGKLLVS

-825 DLLTLQGVTATS
+825 DLLTLQGVTATA

-871 KGVTSVTATGN
+871 KGVTSITATGN

-915 SDLLKNDTKLNSLN
+915 SDLLKNDKKLNSLN

-941 IDPTKHKLSAVGD
+941 IDPTKHKLTAVGD
-954 IDLVSKSGALILKGY
+954 IDLVSKKGNLTLLGY
-969 GGTTGNGSEKV
+969 GGTTGKGSEKV
-980 ISLNTANGGV
+980 VSLNTGNGGIN
-990 HLQGN
+990 LQGN
-995 KVELQGSQLNAN
+995 KVELQGSQLAAT
-1007 KNIKIISNNG
+1007 KDISIVSTAG
-1017 DLVIDGVKNTLSNHN
+1017 DLIIDGVKNTLTNIVSNKQLKKAN
-1032 SSQVVNLLRQEKER
+1032 EQLNYLNTQLESETNKVKNNPRYSQY
-1046 IIKLQKEVDFAAL
+1046 L
-1059 ERDKK
+1059 EEKK
-1064 KLITLQNY
+1064 KIIQFRENGFSLMSVS
-1072 YNDDLDKAWGNQ
+1072 NQ
-1084 KLLEEDYAE
+1084 QAIQMINQSFAMEAQLEKKYPE
-1093 IYKEIQ
+1093 INGPTNQLKKEI
-1099 NFSKKYRNSITE
+1099 E
-1111 DWGWDPNTDTSYL
+1111 DT
-1124 VLKFETPYQSLIN
+1124 QQ
-1137 DLDNQIGFFNTS
+1137 QISFYNNNI
-1149 LNGYEHTGSKLNSN
+1149 NGYEHQGTHVNTKSGNINLVSSSGVSISGSEIDANKGSVLIEAAGTLANQEYQIQGEYKSDKLNSVKQ
-1163 TGDIELISQ
+1163 G
-1172 KGVSVSGAEINSNSG
+1172 KIN
-1187 NIKIEARGSLD
+1187 GS
-1198 EKYTSSTL
+1198 
-1206 IGDSK
+1206 
-1211 EPKSISAAI
+1211 I
-1220 IIDGHTNFYDK
+1220 IIDATQDSYEIGQATND
-1231 GNENDSNYSMRTLIN
+1231 NYNWRSPIN
-1246 PTLLNGEKG
+1246 PTSINGDKG
-1255 VDIKAIG
+1255 VKIKATG
-1262 NSEKDNLILQAVSIV
+1262 ETVTDNLILQGVGITSQ
-1277 SNNGNVNI
+1277 NGNVDI
-1285 EANKS
+1285 EAYKN
-1290 IVLDAA
+1290 IIFDVA
-1296 VETSYDR
+1296 VENSYDKSKK
-1303 TLTVE
+1303 TETK
-1308 RKKSWGGLKK
+1308 RKWYGKK
-1318 KTITTAWESDVA
+1318 KTITTITTAERVGGV
-1330 NAASVEI
+1330 SVDIE
-1337 VAKNINIE
+1337 AKNINIKSKE
-1345 SKDKNKD
+1345 PKVGEQTGPHRTSIDMYSSQLTANGGKVTILAGGDINLLTADNVSKDTLDISKSSSWAGIKLNKSKYTSTR
-1352 VNIDIYS
+1352 NIKSELPAVLEASYI
-1359 GRLKADGGVINIKAG
+1359 GAQADGSIILKGTEFNYLEGAEIKAG
-1374 GNINFYTV
+1374 
-1382 DERNVSKF
+1382 E
-1390 DTTKNSSFAGIK
+1390 
-1402 YNKSKTNSTRSQFTE
+1402 
-1417 LPAKLQADYI
+1417 
-1427 GTKSGFDT
+1427 
-1435 RLVGT
+1435 
-1440 EFEYLK
+1440 
-1446 GATIEAGGTL
+1446 
-1456 SLLVA
+1456 
-1461 KQTISELTKNESN
+1461 TISLQTASKLVEETLNKTSN

-1484 GSITE
+1484 GSVTE
-1489 TAQLPSFKG
+1489 TAQLPSFNG
-1498 PSAPV
+1498 PSTPV

-1510 IVQIPMGEKDQNKVQ
+1510 IVQIPVGEKDQNKVQ

-1574 AAILAIAIAAVSGG
+1574 AAILAIVIAAVSGG

-1593 LLGTSGTVTN
+1593 LLGTSGTITN

-1628 KELGSKQSI
+1628 KDLGSKESV
-1637 KSLAVTIVT
+1637 KSLAATVVTA
-1646 TGLMNQVS
+1646 GLMSQLG
-1654 TTLNIKIDNMPQLER
+1654 TTLNLKPDSALLTDR
-1669 LANNFVQSV
+1669 LINNFTSSV
-1678 GSNIISSSVQGG
+1678 GSTLVQTAINGG
-1690 SLSDNL
+1690 NLEDNL
-1696 NSIILTGLTSAIH
+1696 KVALLSGLAGALQGEMANNIKGLEDVNYIAHKLAHALAGCIAGAI
-1709 AEIARGIG
+1709 
-1717 ENFSPLLKDN
+1717 
-1727 PDIFDKVLHKIIH
+1727 
-1740 IAASCAIGSVQK
+1740 QK
-1752 QCEANA
+1752 QCEAGA
-1758 IGAGVGEI
+1758 IGGAVGEI
-1766 FAEAMVNDS
+1766 VAS
-1775 LKNQSTINE
+1775 LSPPSNGLLYTEEEKQKILLVGQLT
-1784 LDIKNYSKLIS
+1784 S
-1795 GVISAYAGYD
+1795 GVIAAYAGYD
-1805 VNSAASAA
+1805 VSAASNSANIALTNNAFNEKKVKQLLEQAKGYMGEKGGEALDAVSRGIAKGDIKALKNAQTQIAEYLLKKADSGGLSQAEMVTFGTLYALNEALFPTNILDVIPGAGKAVGKGNDLLKGIRATAPVSAASATA
-1813 ETVIEN
+1813 RLGLRED
-1819 NALVSAKVRVEGAKR
+1819 LAKLANIPRNID
-1834 SCTENGFSYGSN
+1834 S
-1846 GCKEFLTKKYE
+1846 
-1857 LQPALRDALVQSKVS
+1857 QPAN
-1872 EFVFDTLE
+1872 
-1880 DSTPIWGDI
+1880 IWGKSLQDI
-1889 KAFREAETG
+1889 KYSFEMDGAV
-1898 TDYLI
+1898 
-1903 AGLTVFP
+1903 LTLVP
-1910 FAKWIKSGKKAIT
+1910 PKSGTSGLAQVYKVEKSATGIKE
-1923 LILKDGT
+1923 IEYHPGGGQHSKSGDMYYKMVMNDGT
-1930 EVEAVISTA
+1930 QI
-1939 GSGYRI
+1939 RI
-1945 YVPQAGKDIAEQ
+1945 IDPN
-1957 MAQGKTVTSTTFKP
+1957 SSFKP
-1971 GARQTINNIQGV
+1971 GTIASNQIYLNQNGQ
-1983 DKSGNKWSVKLMG
+1983 KLKYQSGKWEIWK
-1996 DGTKVNKAAEVNY
+1996 
-2009 VDISPTGIK
+2009 
-2018 TTKVVNIAYDSRG
+2018 
-2031 LPIFDDVAKFSTKIT
+2031 
-2046 DHKTENTQ
+2046 
-2054 FKYASLSLW
+2054 
-2063 EAIQKGQIDPKQF
+2063 
-2076 TNQQLKQ
+2076 
-2083 IQTGAPKITGYT
+2083 
-2095 WHHNAQ
+2095 
-2101 SAPNNMQ
+2101 
-2108 LVSEV
+2108 
-2113 VHNAVKHIGQ
+2113 
-2123 DSLKK
+2123 
-2128 GVVLK
+2128 